1 MMEKIKIKPCP
12 FCGSTRIDINLTDR
26 DGVPQPSW
34 YLNNPE
40 NGVGYVLVHR
50 SDNTSAACPI
60 AATGRT
66 IGRDV
71 YISKEA
77 AIEAWNTRVGTSETL
92 TKIREDLA
100 KAIMESMGRKREGLL
115 LANDIMRKY
124 MWGDADVQEP

>member
-1 MMEKIKIKPCP
+1 MSEIKLKPCP
-12 FCGSTRIDINLTDR
+12 FCGSTRIEIELTDR
-26 DGVPQPSW
+26 DGVWQPSW

-50 SDNTSAACPI
+50 VDNKSSACPI
-60 AATGRT
+60 VVPGRM
-66 IGRDV
+66 IGQDV
-71 YISKEA
+71 YVSKEA

-100 KAIMESMGRKREGLL
+100 KEIMESAGEKREGLL
-115 LANDIMRKY
+115 LASDIMCKY